1 MSNEYGLRKRSHR
14 KWVAGLTLM
23 LSLMLVLSGC
33 GVGKDGKGGSNGEG
47 GKITL
52 KMMHLWYRGKL
63 GTAEQA
69 CDPDYRSI
77 PKGSSECRHSA
88 GSAGK

>member
-33 GVGKDGKGGSNGEG
+33 GVGKDGKGVPMEKAGR
-47 GKITL
+47 L
-52 KMMHLWYRGKL
+52 
-63 GTAEQA
+63 
-69 CDPDYRSI
+69 RS
-77 PKGSSECRHSA
+77 K
-88 GSAGK
+88 